1 MTILP
6 AIYVMTSRVSFD
18 GQFNPGVSNNVN
30 SAVVTECVD
39 GLYACEV
46 ELLNHDALDYLY
58 FDRKEFDFGAK
69 IEFAVGLGATN
80 ETLFE
85 GYITGLEARYLD
97 GGGSR
102 LTILAEDALQN
113 LRMTRR
119 TRTFE
124 DVSDEDVMNRIAE
137 EHSLQTTFDDLSGPT
152 YRVLAQT
159 NLSDLAFLRQCA
171 RRLNAELWI
180 EGGRLHAAPRAS
192 RGTERVVLAYGANL
206 RSFQVRAD
214 LAHQCTEFA
223 VGGWDVQAKAA
234 IRETADDSSLS
245 SELGGSQGGSAI
257 LQEAFGARVASLVH
271 TMPLST
277 AEARAVAAAEYQKKA
292 RRFVVGSGTADGD
305 PRLRVGAILELSE
318 LGPMFDG
325 DYYIARTNHRVDL
338 DRGYTTDFEV
348 ERAGIG

>member
-1 MTILP
+1 MSI
-6 AIYVMTSRVSFD
+6 D

-39 GLYACEV
+39 GLYACAI

-124 DVSDEDVMNRIAE
+124 DVSDEDVMNRVAE
-137 EHSLQTTFDDLSGPT
+137 EHSLQTSFDDLSGPT

-180 EGGRLHAAPRAS
+180 EGGGLHAAPRHRGAPSEWCWPMAPTCAAS
-192 RGTERVVLAYGANL
+192 RCVPTCGTHECTRVCRRRLGRPSKGNDPRDGRRQLAQ
-206 RSFQVRAD
+206 QVSWA
-214 LAHQCTEFA
+214 
-223 VGGWDVQAKAA
+223 
-234 IRETADDSSLS
+234 
-245 SELGGSQGGSAI
+245 GS
-257 LQEAFGARVASLVH
+257 R
-271 TMPLST
+271 
-277 AEARAVAAAEYQKKA
+277 AAAPFC
-292 RRFVVGSGTADGD
+292 RRPLVRGWLPLFTRCPCPP
-305 PRLRVGAILELSE
+305 PRPAPWRPPNIRRKLAVLW
-318 LGPMFDG
+318 
-325 DYYIARTNHRVDL
+325 
-338 DRGYTTDFEV
+338 
-348 ERAGIG
+348 